1 MTYVIP
7 TGIDREIAKSIVKQC
22 STLQLDKAEIN
33 LADSG
38 VQYEDEKKRLS
49 HIAWLPTDCW
59 IAGMMAHFVNEAN
72 YNNFKYDLTQWA
84 AHIQYTEYRG
94 AKSTYQWHNDHAPS
108 AFDQSMIR
116 KLSISMFLSDPEE
129 YEGGEFEIID
139 LVTNNKHSIKPPM
152 GTVIIFPSLARHRI
166 KPLKSGKRISL
177 VGWMAGPPF
186 R

>member
-59 IAGMMAHFVNEAN
+59 IAGMMAHFE
-72 YNNFKYDLTQWA
+72 
-84 AHIQYTEYRG
+84 
-94 AKSTYQWHNDHAPS
+94 
-108 AFDQSMIR
+108 
-116 KLSISMFLSDPEE
+116 
-129 YEGGEFEIID
+129 
-139 LVTNNKHSIKPPM
+139 
-152 GTVIIFPSLARHRI
+152 
-166 KPLKSGKRISL
+166 
-177 VGWMAGPPF
+177 
-186 R
+186 